1 MRQLRQK
8 SSVAADLVKGAL
20 AGAVATGVM
29 DRLTTVLYEKE
40 GQGTRHRED
49 TARAGRTAYD
59 AAAERAAAMMGK
71 QLNDRQRQR
80 MGQAVHW
87 TLGVGAGVT
96 YALLRHRVPGLRRLG
111 GAKFGTAFW
120 ATVDEGLVA
129 ALGLTPPPQA
139 FPFQTHARGLI
150 GHLAF
155 GLVTDRTLR
164 ILDAVV

>member
-1 MRQLRQK
+1 MRRLQRR
-8 SSVAADLVKGAL
+8 SSMSADLVKGAV

-29 DRLTTVLYEKE
+29 DKLTAALYQHE
-40 GQGTRHRED
+40 GRAARHRED
-49 TARAGRTAYD
+49 TARQGQTAYD
-59 AAAERAAAMMGK
+59 AAAERAAGLVGK
-71 QLNDRQRQR
+71 RLNDRERQS

-87 TLGVGAGVT
+87 ALGVAAGVT
-96 YALLRHRVPGLRRLG
+96 YALLRRRVPGLRRFG

-120 ATVDEGLVA
+120 ATVDEGLVS
-129 ALGLTPPPQA
+129 ALGLTPPPRA

-155 GLVTDRTLR
+155 GVVTDRTLR